1 MKHQLKIITAISV
14 LMINGISYSKELP
27 IIPTDQEAKAVE
39 DIKYIPAKITDTM
52 IYDTSDSDEVPPI
65 SIDQDTKM
73 IAESAIKM
81 IDKKT
86 SNIYPINLSYQVFDV
101 VMKKDE
107 KRDAYAIKDE
117 IEKKLRDN
125 KNAYEIF
132 EEYGTIKNYKFTTNT
147 TLSNS
152 SILSINVENIPYV
165 SETRKPENNSRQ
177 NDKKIY
183 NSNLSD
189 QMKNARNTE
198 RLEFNLYPID
208 RESVRL
214 KVRMEEIDLKSIE
227 IFDSGAGT
235 KLAAPVYTE
244 NYALQDFKLTRGVNI
259 IVNMSTIL
267 SRKATAKNED
277 MTITRFN
284 VVKFD

>member
-1 MKHQLKIITAISV
+1 MKHQLKIITAISI

-27 IIPTDQEAKAVE
+27 IIPTDQEAKTFE
-39 DIKYIPAKITDTM
+39 DVKYITTKITDRM
-52 IYDTSDSDEVPPI
+52 LDDSTKPEEVPI
-65 SIDQDTKM
+65 SINQDSKI
-73 IAESAIKM
+73 IAESAIQM
-81 IDKKT
+81 VEKKT
-86 SNIYPINLSYQVFDV
+86 SNIFPINLSYQVFDV
-101 VMKKDE
+101 VMKEGE
-107 KRDAYAIKDE
+107 KRDVYTIKDE

-132 EEYGTIKNYKFTTNT
+132 EQYGTIKNYKFTTNT

-183 NSNLSD
+183 NSNSSD

-208 RESVRL
+208 RDSVRL
-214 KVRMEEIDLKSIE
+214 KVRMEEIDLKSIKM
-227 IFDSGAGT
+227 FDSGDGT
-235 KLAAPVYTE
+235 KISSPVYTE

-259 IVNMSTIL
+259 IVNMSTVL
-267 SRKATAKNED
+267 SKKSTTKNEET
-277 MTITRFN
+277 MITRFN